1 MKRAIIVLLAIIG
14 LQANCQ
20 INQDSVLLRINF
32 DAVSTIKVN
41 YTNFKDTILLHQDL
55 GISFPMIILKV
66 NP

>member
-41 YTNFKDTILLHQDL
+41 YTNFKDTILLTSSTTKITQTIFL
-55 GISFPMIILKV
+55 YI
-66 NP
+66 